1 MRFRVLF
8 TLILIILFGI
18 FSVTV
23 LASVASNE
31 VKAQAVAALF
41 SGLVFLGL
49 QIPDPQFFKRLA
61 PGVAGIIFVLLMLT
75 MIAGRNAKGSVRWLT
90 LGQISVQPSEFAKP
104 TLALLLAYFV
114 RKYPLRTQR
123 RVFVY
128 FLLTL
133 AFCIP
138 VFLQPDFGSAMVL
151 TAVSASILFFAIEKL
166 RLLLPWIVLGTL
178 GVLLIWN
185 FALYPYQKQR
195 ILAFA
200 HPNDAI
206 RSSGYNA
213 QQAMIAVGS
222 GKLEGRGL
230 GHGIQSQLRFLPER
244 QTDFFFASMVE
255 ETGFVGGAI
264 VLLGY
269 TFLGILAL
277 RGTQS
282 LDPFARLAII
292 GIGTSILFQAIIH
305 AGMDMRLFPV
315 TGIPLPLLS
324 AGGSSFLATCI
335 GLGLIMR
342 LHTMRLIWY
351 TTTL

>member
-1 MRFRVLF
+1 MRLRVFLALL
-8 TLILIILFGI
+8 LILLFGI
-18 FSVTV
+18 FSVTL
-23 LASVASNE
+23 LASVASSE
-31 VKAQAVAALF
+31 VKAQAIAAVF

-49 QIPDPQFFKRLA
+49 QIPDPQFFKRLT
-61 PGVAGIIFVLLMLT
+61 PYIAGGIFLLLVIT
-75 MIAGRNAKGSVRWLT
+75 MIAGRTAKGSLRWLT
-90 LGQISVQPSEFAKP
+90 IGQMSIQPSEFAKP
-104 TLALLLAYFV
+104 ALALILAYYV
-114 RKYPLRTQR
+114 WKYPLSTQR
-123 RVFVY
+123 RIFVY
-128 FLLTL
+128 FLITA
-133 AFCIP
+133 AFCMP
-138 VFLQPDFGSAMVL
+138 VFLQPDFGSTMVL
-151 TAVSASILFFAIEKL
+151 VAVSASILFFAMKKIH
-166 RLLLPWIVLGTL
+166 
-178 GVLLIWN
+178 LLIPWVIATILGSIFVWN

-200 HPNDAI
+200 HPSDAV
-206 RSSGYNA
+206 RSAGYNA
-213 QQAMIAVGS
+213 RQAMIAVGS

-230 GHGIQSQLRFLPER
+230 GHGVQSQLRFLPER

-269 TFLGILAL
+269 AFLGILAF
-277 RGTQS
+277 RGIQS
-282 LDPFARLAII
+282 LDPYARLAII
-292 GIGTSILFQAIIH
+292 GICTSILFQAIIH
-305 AGMDMRLFPV
+305 AGMNMRLFPV